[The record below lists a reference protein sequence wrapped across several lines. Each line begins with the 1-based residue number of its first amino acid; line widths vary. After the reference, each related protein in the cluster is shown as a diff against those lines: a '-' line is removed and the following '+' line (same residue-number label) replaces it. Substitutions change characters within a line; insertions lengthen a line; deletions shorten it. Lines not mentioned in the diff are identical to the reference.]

1 MAIPHTSL
9 RAHFR
14 INSNSTAMLRSAFQQ
29 VLNRLVVLMYT
40 TSTTN
45 SKPCKKSTANQ
56 LAVLCISQ
64 HASTK
69 CVWTE
74 GCRCSLQ
81 AFRPDS
87 TLEPHPN
94 LSNVAAWVVH
104 GSSTAST
111 QTARFCCAQHNKKEP
126 EPDMQQHSHR
136 WTTHPHTTSHRH
148 MHAGAIAATTRCTS
162 SNNSCPKTQ
171 QAWTTHLL
179 RFVSQEVNLKS
190 GSLVKLRAAKKH
202 KQAFVQA
209 WRCRDRGTACLLYIF
224 PVAAGLEG
232 SPESLPCCH

>member
-1 MAIPHTSL
+1 MQVPSVCGQRGAGAACKPSVPT
-9 RAHFR
+9 AHWSPIQTFQ
-14 INSNSTAMLRSAFQQ
+14 ML
-29 VLNRLVVLMYT
+29 L
-40 TSTTN
+40 
-45 SKPCKKSTANQ
+45 
-56 LAVLCISQ
+56 
-64 HASTK
+64 H
-69 CVWTE
+69 
-74 GCRCSLQ
+74 G
-81 AFRPDS
+81 
-87 TLEPHPN
+87 
-94 LSNVAAWVVH
+94 LSM
-104 GSSTAST
+104 GRSSTASP

-209 WRCRDRGTACLLYIF
+209 WRCRDRGTACLLYTF